1 MGRLAP
7 RGFFFLSYTC
17 ITSTRCYLDP
27 TLVREWLGKAN
38 DDYGGAKDHEL
49 PFGSA
54 TLVHIFELAVAN
66 C

>member
-1 MGRLAP
+1 M
-7 RGFFFLSYTC
+7 
-17 ITSTRCYLDP
+17 
-27 TLVREWLGKAN
+27 LVREWLGKAS

-54 TLVHIFELAVAN
+54 TLVHIFEFAIAN